1 VLRLI
6 PRPLA
11 RSLYRLAH
19 GLRVSWWRVA
29 KPRLDG
35 CRVIALDPAG
45 RVLLIRHTYGT
56 GRWMPPGGGLARR
69 EDALDAAARE
79 LAEETGCLLTGAVL
93 IDEVEESLHGARN
106 RVRIVAGRVTGKPRV
121 DGREVAK
128 AAFFHPARLP
138 DDMPRQV
145 RKALPGWI
153 TAASVACPSDGG
165 DPVRPVPPAP
175 KA

>member
-1 VLRLI
+1 MLRLI

-11 RSLYRLAH
+11 CVLYRLAH
-19 GLRVSWWRVA
+19 GLRVIWWRMA
-29 KPRLDG
+29 RPRLEG
-35 CRVIALDPAG
+35 CRVIALNREG

-56 GRWMPPGGGLARR
+56 RRWMPPGGGLGPG
-69 EDALDAAARE
+69 EDALDAAGRE
-79 LAEETGCLLTGAVL
+79 LAEETGLALLDAVL
-93 IDEVEESLHGARN
+93 IDEVDESLHGARN

-128 AAFFHPARLP
+128 AAFFHPSRLP
-138 DDMPRQV
+138 DDTPRQF

-153 TAASVACPSDGG
+153 TAASVACPADGG
-165 DPVRPVPPAP
+165 DPALPVPPVP

>member
-1 VLRLI
+1 MFRLI

-11 RSLYRLAH
+11 RALYRLAH
-19 GLRVSWWRVA
+19 DLRVVWWRWR

-35 CRVIALDPAG
+35 CRVIALDPQG

-56 GRWMPPGGGLARR
+56 GRWMPPGGGLGRR
-69 EDALDAAARE
+69 EEVLDAAARE
-79 LAEETGCLLTGAVL
+79 LAEETGLALLDPVL

-128 AAFFHPARLP
+128 AAFFRAERLP
-138 DDMPRQV
+138 DDMPRQF
-145 RKALPGWI
+145 RRALPGWI
-153 TAASVACPSDGG
+153 TAATIACPADGG
-165 DPVRPVPPAP
+165 DPALPVPPAP
-175 KA
+175 KG

>member
-1 VLRLI
+1 MLRLI

-56 GRWMPPGGGLARR
+56 GRWMPPGGGLARG
-69 EDALDAAARE
+69 EDAIEAAVRE

-106 RVRIVAGRVTGKPRV
+106 RVRIVAGRVTGKPAV

-128 AAFFHPARLP
+128 AAFFRRERLP
-138 DDMPRQV
+138 DDMPRQF

-153 TAASVACPSDGG
+153 TAATIACPADG
-165 DPVRPVPPAP
+165 DALQRPSPPAP
-175 KA
+175 KG